1 MRSGDERTQP
11 EKKQGADKD
20 IGREKERTRIEG
32 LIRQRRLLE
41 RDDISGFGHFVD
53 SCGLKRGHGCY
64 KLFLGELGFDGE
76 ILILAYHS
84 VEIALLR
91 AEARQ
96 SLLFLIQLALH
107 SFQPRLQRFCCRS
120 AGTHER
126 LGFRQLR
133 TQFDGF
139 TFQFRHHPLQTSGR
153 HPGVEEGMRIPEV
166 THSFLCLPDARLRPL
181 DFRLRQ

>member
-1 MRSGDERTQP
+1 MVHRLKPCVFSDRSGDERTQP

-91 AEARQ
+91 AEARNRCFSCQ
-96 SLLFLIQLALH
+96 VGSPQLSTAFAALL
-107 SFQPRLQRFCCRS
+107 SP
-120 AGTHER
+120 ER
-126 LGFRQLR
+126 WN
-133 TQFDGF
+133 
-139 TFQFRHHPLQTSGR
+139 
-153 HPGVEEGMRIPEV
+153 
-166 THSFLCLPDARLRPL
+166 A
-181 DFRLRQ
+181 